1 MEPSQ
6 SHHDTNA
13 KATAATLYES
23 EWDDEPF
30 TEEDLQAI
38 EAAFEAATAAS
49 LSKKR
54 RANPDD
60 DKVTDQ
66 LPIARGRFPS
76 SVLALQHPNAF
87 ALSPCSQAN
96 TRMRYP
102 VLKFGGRVRYSR
114 TTVEVEKAAMEVLTT
129 VNTKKSEMGLNAVGF
144 DIEWKPTFQRGV
156 PPGKVAV
163 LQICGDTSCCH
174 VMHIIHSGIPRSL
187 QLLLESS
194 SILKVGAGIA
204 NDAVK
209 IFKDYNVSIK
219 ALEDLSFLANQKLG
233 DSQNWGLASLTEK
246 LICKQLLKPKKI
258 RLGNWETKYLSKE
271 QLQYAA
277 TDAYAS
283 WYLHEVLR
291 SLPDAEELEKVT
303 SDHQSEEQPASC
315 TDFQTEG
322 LQAAQL

>member
-87 ALSPCSQAN
+87 ALSPCSQ
-96 TRMRYP
+96 
-102 VLKFGGRVRYSR
+102 
-114 TTVEVEKAAMEVLTT
+114 
-129 VNTKKSEMGLNAVGF
+129 
-144 DIEWKPTFQRGV
+144 GV

>member
-1 MEPSQ
+1 MEHSQ
-6 SHHDTNA
+6 SQDDSKG
-13 KATAATLYES
+13 KAISTTLSES
-23 EWDDEPF
+23 EWDEPF

-38 EAAFEAATAAS
+38 EAAFEAAATSS

-54 RANPDD
+54 RSNPDD
-60 DKVTDQ
+60 EVTDQ
-66 LPIARGRFPS
+66 SQSARRRLPS

-87 ALSPCSQAN
+87 ALSPCRQAAN
-96 TRMRYP
+96 IRMRYP
-102 VLKFGGRVRYSR
+102 VLKFGGRVTYSR
-114 TTVEVEKAAMEVLTT
+114 TAVEVEKAAMEILKT
-129 VNTKKSEMGLNAVGF
+129 VKAKTNEMGQNAVGF

-209 IFKDYNVSIK
+209 VFKDYNVSIK
-219 ALEDLSFLANQKLG
+219 AVEDLSYLANHKLG

-246 LICKQLLKPKKI
+246 LISKQLLKPKKI

-277 TDAYAS
+277 TDAFAS

-291 SLPDAEELEKVT
+291 SLPDAEKLEKVT
-303 SDHQSEEQPASC
+303 ADNQSEGQAVSC
-315 TDFQTEG
+315 NYFQTEEP
-322 LQAAQL
+322 QAASL